1 MSETKKRSRSQR
13 ASSAKPFHHN
23 PVRICITSRCLRLCL
38 TGTQKP
44 LVYTMTC
51 HELRCV
57 LTYTHVCPWQSL
69 RRLLCPESET
79 RLPRIAV
86 CLKSTH
92 KRQRSRNQMHKCFL
106 QLPDAYIYP
115 ELEELV
121 TIIACRRAPFAC
133 DGHKARSRDPHSL
146 GADRGDCM
154 ELFRGNLHKIQCSK
168 SDITQLTFQ
177 LPDEAFGLKW
187 KTLST
192 HLRKPADRTPVW
204 RGGFLL
210 V

>member
-1 MSETKKRSRSQR
+1 MPAIVPDWHTE
-13 ASSAKPFHHN
+13 AAALHN
-23 PVRICITSRCLRLCL
+23 DML
-38 TGTQKP
+38 
-44 LVYTMTC
+44 
-51 HELRCV
+51 
-57 LTYTHVCPWQSL
+57 
-69 RRLLCPESET
+69 
-79 RLPRIAV
+79 RIAV
-86 CLKSTH
+86 RIYLHSCMPLAKPEETSLPGVGDASTQNCCVFEIDSQTAVA
-92 KRQRSRNQMHKCFL
+92 KNQMHKCSL
-106 QLPDAYIYP
+106 YLPDAYIYP
-115 ELEELV
+115 ELEELA

-177 LPDEAFGLKW
+177 LPDEAFGLKS

-210 V
+210 A